1 MRRSGS
7 NAGKKRNEEGL
18 SSTGKSVGR
27 QTVRPPSIRHNQ
39 QEIEAFGAIRSPG
52 LFLGIFTTP

>member
-18 SSTGKSVGR
+18 SSTGKSVGQ
-27 QTVRPPSIRHNQ
+27 QTESPPAIRHNQ
-39 QEIEAFGAIRSPG
+39 QEMGACLAVRSPG
-52 LFLGIFTTP
+52 FFLGIFTTP